1 MDNSQFRFEAFKNN
15 TFDLNVLEKSLEESK
30 ITAYQHLRKFQL
42 DNTGYRR
49 FDFKMQDIYRTNKVN
64 HSWSFVPRRWLF
76 YLEYDFINVGK
87 RISYKRS
94 DVYEKDLSY
103 DDIINRTNLFDY
115 SFLVFIDGKLFT
127 EGIKILC
134 KEDKTYVVFT
144 CKEKPSDV
152 GIPINDIRKYL
163 EDNVDVTILFL
174 PNVGLTNISTNAYRV
189 KTTNDYDG
197 LPYRNLN
204 LSEKA
209 VYDNTTLSYI
219 KFKDEMISIPTTVRF
234 GYKGLFVDQ
243 DDIQDVIDE
252 NPQDTSLNIQLIPLR
267 YILEKVVI
275 GNGDKWFKLPIKDY
289 PIAVE
294 NCLVFDSEGNFIH
307 KAEVRDYYI
316 NVYSVENID
325 EIIEEKEIHIYVFYY
340 ENKQSI
346 LKHQNILEVYHK
358 YNPNFLDKYKD
369 DTILDIVK
377 NYEPEIVD
385 YDIKNFSKY
394 NEYDDHFKYKIEKM
408 WEFIKND
415 VNNFRRYLYNLGLQ
429 NNYYYVDVSK
439 VDLESKRRTDNSDTN
454 LALQTFDEEMYM
466 FVFRN
471 DFRGMYDKLL
481 VTLDGLRYETIS
493 FYRTENLDFIYIPCR
508 LVNNDS
514 IIEIE
519 KLTEVIREFEF
530 NGGIGDVVEINIGDF
545 AVRNKTLFNDL
556 YIVDKENNVYIDPK
570 SYEILHVIDGKE
582 VNISTSDVFLPC
594 TKIVKIRITDSK
606 LFGRRLALK
615 IRKNFRMN
623 TITDVDNYK
632 ALEHIPFKEETKN
645 DYRYFR
651 LYRNGRLVPRHLGSI
666 RFRKGSYEGEVMV
679 FPGFIPEEGDTI
691 TVEVLPY
698 MMTQV
703 CYLEKLEK
711 NKMVDLEGLIDK
723 PFDFKWYDV
732 YLNGKKLS
740 KKEVEIISANKIKI
754 NDTKSLRWLEII
766 ENSRDKE
773 YFGYQPIKDIID
785 DLLRVDK
792 EFEDAINGSITGMED
807 VEKPVVNTPVNFE
820 DYILKQFYTEYMI
833 PTYGLINPDEFQ
845 LTQDILDY
853 YSNIMD
859 GEPFLLNP
867 DYGQIDTELILN
879 INPDID

>member
-1 MDNSQFRFEAFKNN
+1 MDNSQFRLEAFKNN
-15 TFDLNVLEKSLEESK
+15 TFNLNALEKSLEESK
-30 ITAYQHLRKFQL
+30 ISAYQHLRKFQL

-87 RISYKRS
+87 RIAYKRS

-103 DDIINRTNLFDY
+103 DDIINHTNLFDY

-189 KTTNDYDG
+189 KTTNDRDG
-197 LPYRNLN
+197 LSYRNLN

-209 VYDNTTLSYI
+209 VYNDTTLSYI
-219 KFKDEMISIPTTVRF
+219 KFKDEMISKPTTVRF

-267 YILEKVVI
+267 YIFQKVVI

-307 KAEVRDYYI
+307 QAVVKDYYT
-316 NVYSVENID
+316 NVYSIENVD
-325 EIIEEKEIHIYVFYY
+325 EIIEEKELYVYVFYY

-346 LKHQNILEVYHK
+346 LKHKNILEVYHK
-358 YNPNFLDKYKD
+358 YVPNFLDKYRD
-369 DTILDIVK
+369 DTILDIIK
-377 NYEPEIVD
+377 NYEPEIID
-385 YDIKNFSKY
+385 YDIKNFNKF

-415 VNNFRRYLYNLGLQ
+415 SNNFRRYLYNLGLK
-429 NNYYYVDVSK
+429 NNYYYVDISK
-439 VDLESKRRTDNSDTN
+439 VDLESKKRTDNSDTG
-454 LALQTFDEEMYM
+454 LTLQTFDEEMYM

-481 VTLDGLRYETIS
+481 VTLDGLRYETMLL
-493 FYRTENLDFIYIPCR
+493 YGNENYDFIYIPCR
-508 LVNNDS
+508 LINDDS

-519 KLTEVIREFEF
+519 KLTEVLKEYEFTATESIIEID
-530 NGGIGDVVEINIGDF
+530 IGEF

-556 YIVDKENNVYIDPK
+556 YITDKENNMYLDPR
-570 SYEILHVIDGKE
+570 SYEILHVIDGEE
-582 VNISTSDVFLPC
+582 VNISNSDVFLPC
-594 TKIVKIRITDSK
+594 TRTVKIKITDPE
-606 LFGRRLALK
+606 LINRRLVLK
-615 IRKNFRMN
+615 IKKNFRMDK
-623 TITDVDNYK
+623 ITN
-632 ALEHIPFKEETKN
+632 LEDYQTLDTIPFKVDNKN
-645 DYRYFR
+645 DHRYFR
-651 LYRNGRLVPRHLGSI
+651 IYRNGRLVPRHLGSV
-666 RFRKGSYEGEVMV
+666 RFPKDCSEGELMV
-679 FPGFIPEEGDTI
+679 FPGFIPEEGDI
-691 TVEVLPY
+691 VTVEILPY
-698 MMTQV
+698 MMNQV
-703 CYLEKLEK
+703 CYLEKLEQ
-711 NKMVDLEGLIDK
+711 NKIIDLEGLIDK
-723 PFDFKWYDV
+723 PFDFNWYDV
-732 YLNGKKLS
+732 YLNGRKLS
-740 KKEVEIISANKIKI
+740 KKDIEIISSNKIKI
-754 NDTKSLRWLEII
+754 PNSQSLKWLEII

-773 YFGYQPIKDIID
+773 YFGYQPISDIID
-785 DLLRVDK
+785 DILKLDK
-792 EFEDAINGSITGMED
+792 EFEDSINDSITNMED
-807 VEKPVVNTPVNFE
+807 IERPVVNRPVRVE
-820 DYILKQFYTEYMI
+820 DYILKRFYSDYLLPE
-833 PTYGLINPDEFQ
+833 YGLINPDILQ
-845 LTQDILDY
+845 ISQDIVDY
-853 YSNIMD
+853 YSDVMD
-859 GEPFLLNP
+859 NEPFLVNP

-879 INPDID
+879 INPDIN